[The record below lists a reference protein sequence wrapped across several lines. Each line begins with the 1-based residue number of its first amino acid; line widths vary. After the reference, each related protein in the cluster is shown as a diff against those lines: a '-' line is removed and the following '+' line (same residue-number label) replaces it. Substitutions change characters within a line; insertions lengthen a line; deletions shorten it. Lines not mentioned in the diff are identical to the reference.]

1 MSVSQ
6 KSDYLIWRESD
17 GFFSAMMRNGTIQT
31 WSLATGNKLYNLK
44 TKKFGDKFLN
54 FDVY

>member
-54 FDVY
+54 YDVY